1 MADKE
6 NLQAFLYRYLG
17 QPYHGRKGEHRVD
30 LEDVGALVSFNHY
43 IDIAQD
49 IIDYGTAHPEAPFS
63 DILNFIKP
71 GLYGVTEE
79 ELLEDD

>member
-1 MADKE
+1 MNKIELNRTAKD
-6 NLQAFLYRYLG
+6 LLAVR
-17 QPYHGRKGEHRVD
+17 HMIRD

-43 IDIAQD
+43 VDIAQD

-63 DILNFIKP
+63 DFLNFIKP